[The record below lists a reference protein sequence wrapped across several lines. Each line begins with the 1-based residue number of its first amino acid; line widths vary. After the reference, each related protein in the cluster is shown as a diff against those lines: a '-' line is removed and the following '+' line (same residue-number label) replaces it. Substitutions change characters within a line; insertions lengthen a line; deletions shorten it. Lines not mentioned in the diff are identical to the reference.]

1 MARSENQ
8 GRRLNEM
15 TVWSWWLSLLRIRKK
30 EADSIWE
37 LGNLHFRTV
46 GLLGAFKCWL
56 RSSRLQLC
64 SLRGSFSYLLLW
76 LHIKKKI
83 LPQIVKNKMNEY
95 QLIFKAKSST
105 QYSELSKSK
114 SFRKRFLCL
123 FVFLFWK
130 KLSY

>member
-1 MARSENQ
+1 M
-8 GRRLNEM
+8 
-15 TVWSWWLSLLRIRKK
+15 WSWWWSLLRIRKK
-30 EADSIWE
+30 EADSILE
-37 LGNLHFRTV
+37 LGNLHFRTE

-95 QLIFKAKSST
+95 QLIFKAKDST
-105 QYSELSKSK
+105 CYSELSKSK

-123 FVFLFWK
+123 FVFVLKEAISLEVFCNWK
-130 KLSY
+130 EIHQN